1 MSDKTTNSPASA
13 GHSLT
18 SNAEA
23 SSLESKSQTGVI
35 PMHTNDTSFEDD
47 FDNNTLETEGTNTTD
62 GSGLLPGIEQA
73 DPDLQQD
80 AAERAEEEKERQ
92 ADCSRENGS
101 KGGRPPINREEL
113 AQACIE
119 LVFSRQ
125 GHKILWRY
133 KGCWYEYSHGMYK
146 LSHEEEIEKLVT
158 SFLTKVADLKGGVT
172 TSLVRDVMTIMK
184 AVDYCGL
191 SEKTHKMPCFIST
204 GSDASRFLP
213 MKNGILD
220 VEATIKAMQTG
231 APLPPLLPNTP
242 DLFIDHGFD
251 YDYDPAS
258 ACPRFMAY
266 LEKVQPNPENRKMLQ
281 MMAGLLLLPDMSY
294 NVAFFL
300 YGQGGTGKTV
310 FINVLEALLSEENCC
325 CVPLANFA
333 ARFDKIHL
341 TEKLANL
348 VGDMPIMP
356 DSGRIADM
364 EGLFKSVTSGDE
376 ISVERKFVD
385 SRTARVTA
393 RCVFATNE
401 MPHFSDRSNGIWD
414 RLRLIPFNVV
424 IRNTDQQDP
433 RLIDKLMEERP
444 GILNWALEGLAELRM
459 HTVFPQSEE
468 GRLALEQLRAESDHE
483 ATFLSETVR
492 ADPEGVESFMRLYSA
507 YREWCQDN
515 GFNSP
520 VSSSK
525 FKNAIL
531 RVFPD
536 AIFVRRRQEYLGR
549 ISVIEGISYN

>member
-1 MSDKTTNSPASA
+1 MSKVTTNSPASA
-13 GHSLT
+13 GLPLSPNTEISDLKLKPEQEII
-18 SNAEA
+18 SMN
-23 SSLESKSQTGVI
+23 
-35 PMHTNDTSFEDD
+35 PDTTYNTFNGIT
-47 FDNNTLETEGTNTTD
+47 NNTKESASANI
-62 GSGLLPGIEQA
+62 SGIIPEIEQA
-73 DPDLQQD
+73 DPALQED
-80 AAERAEEEKERQ
+80 ATELTEKEREFQ
-92 ADCSRENGS
+92 AETSRKNGS

-113 AQACIE
+113 AVACMEI
-119 LVFSRQ
+119 VFVHHGQ
-125 GHKILWRY
+125 LTLWRY
-133 KGCWYEYSHGMYK
+133 RGGWYLYSNGKYK
-146 LSHEEEIEKLVT
+146 LTNEEEIEKKVT
-158 SFLTKVADLKGGVT
+158 GVLTQVAELKGGVT
-172 TSLVRDVMTIMK
+172 TSLVHDVMTIMK
-184 AVDYCGL
+184 AVGYCGL
-191 SEKTHKMPCFIST
+191 SESTHKMPCFIST
-204 GSDASRFLP
+204 GADASRFLP

-220 VEATIKAMQTG
+220 VEATIEAMQTG
-231 APLPPLLPNTP
+231 APLPPLRPNTP

-251 YDYDPAS
+251 YDYDPAA

-300 YGQGGTGKTV
+300 FGQGGTGKTV

-333 ARFDKIHL
+333 ARFDKVHL

-424 IRNTDQQDP
+424 VRNTDQQDP
-433 RLIDKLMEERP
+433 RLIDKLKDERP
-444 GILNWALEGLAELRM
+444 GILNWALQGLAELRT

-468 GRLALEQLRAESDHE
+468 GRLALEQLRSESDHE
-483 ATFLSETVR
+483 ATFLGETVQP
-492 ADPEGVESFMRLYSA
+492 DPEGEVASMRLYGE
-507 YREWCQDN
+507 YRKWCQDN
-515 GFNSP
+515 GYNP
-520 VSSSK
+520 VCSAR
-525 FKNAIL
+525 FKNAIPRL
-531 RVFPD
+531 FPD
-536 AIFVRRRQEYLGR
+536 VNFTRRRDKFLGR
-549 ISVIEGISYN
+549 ISVIEGISYS